1 MPGQTETTLV
11 DAHRLSEWMEG
22 IGLGR
27 GSIDRMERLSGGTQN
42 VLMRFS
48 RDGRDYIIRR
58 PPPKPRPESN
68 ETMRRE
74 ARVLGALQG
83 TTVPH
88 PRLIAA
94 CADEEVLGV
103 AFYLMEP
110 VLGFTATGG
119 LPPLHANTPNIQ
131 RRMGFAMADGAISIA
146 NVDIAAAGLADFGRP
161 EGFLKRQVGRWTS
174 QLNSYHAHAGWPGPA
189 GLPGIDA
196 VVEFLEDGCPASFV
210 PGLMHGD
217 FTMANV
223 MFRPDSGELA
233 AIIDWELATIGD
245 PLIDF
250 AWLLATW
257 QGVEPEEF
265 GLLHLE
271 GARHLPSASELVDYY
286 QEHSSR
292 SLDHLDW
299 YFVLACFKLA
309 IILEGTFA
317 RACVGKD
324 PMATGEKLHEGAR
337 VLMRR
342 AQHRISRQ

>member
-1 MPGQTETTLV
+1 MPGRTDNPLV
-11 DAHRLSEWMEG
+11 DTHRLSDWMEQ

-27 GSIDRMERLSGGTQN
+27 GSIDQMEPLSGGTQN

-48 RDGRDYIIRR
+48 RNGRDYVIRR

-74 ARVLGALQG
+74 ARVLGALQSTG
-83 TTVPH
+83 VPH
-88 PRLIAA
+88 PTLIAA
-94 CADEEVLGV
+94 CSDEEVLGV

-110 VLGFTATGG
+110 VLGFNAISG
-119 LPPLHANTPNIQ
+119 LPPLHANTHVIQ
-131 RRMGFAMADGAISIA
+131 RRMGFAMAEGAISIA
-146 NVDIAAAGLADFGRP
+146 NVDIAAVGLVDFGRP
-161 EGFLKRQVGRWTS
+161 DGFLKRQVGRWTS
-174 QLNSYHAHAGWPGPA
+174 QLSSYHAHAGWPGPA

-196 VVEFLEDGCPASFV
+196 VVEFLEQGCPASFV

-217 FTMANV
+217 YTMANV
-223 MFRPDSGELA
+223 MFRPDCGELA

-257 QGVEPEEF
+257 QGIEPEEF
-265 GLLHLE
+265 RLLHVA
-271 GARHLPSASELVDYY
+271 GVRNLPSASEMIDHY
-286 QEHSSR
+286 QEHSNR
-292 SLDHLDW
+292 SLEHLDW

-317 RACVGKD
+317 RACAGKD

-342 AQHRISRQ
+342 AQHRVGQL